1 MRRTARK
8 AFTLVEILIVVVILG
23 ILAAIVVPQ
32 FSSAAD
38 DARASNTASQLST
51 LQNAIELFRAR
62 EGAYPDFTANGWDE
76 LTADTDGNGQPDA
89 DFDGDGIVDEQ
100 YLKNEP
106 TNAFWTDGAIP
117 ATTIEEQ
124 AAAGTHGSATAAW
137 VWNVAEQRLFA
148 SWYNEAEGGLDATP
162 AATD

>member
-62 EGAYPDFTANGWDE
+62 NGRYPDFNSNGWDE
-76 LTADTDGNGQPDA
+76 LTGDENANGTFDEVGENEYLKEEPVNPINQDA
-89 DFDGDGIVDEQ
+89 DVSE
-100 YLKNEP
+100 
-106 TNAFWTDGAIP
+106 TSA
-117 ATTIEEQ
+117 ATV
-124 AAAGTHGSATAAW
+124 GW
-137 VWNVAEQRLFA
+137 VWNDTTDRIEATF
-148 SWYNEAEGGLDATP
+148 YNEDTGEIQDTHDGS
-162 AATD
+162 

>member
-62 EGAYPDFTANGWDE
+62 EGAYPDFATNGWQE
-76 LTADTDGNGQPDA
+76 LTADTDGDNVPDA
-89 DFDGDGIVDEQ
+89 DFDGDGITDEQ

-106 TNAFWTDGAIP
+106 TNAFWTDAAIAP
-117 ATTIEEQ
+117 TTITVS
-124 AAAGTHGSATAAW
+124 AAAGTRGSAASAW
-137 VWNVAEQRLFA
+137 LWNSAEQRLFA
-148 SWYNEAEGGLDATP
+148 SWYNEDEGGLDATP
-162 AATD
+162 ANTD